1 MSKMVHT
8 CTPDM
13 QFYNAIVD
21 PGNGQI
27 LAMQNVSQK
36 ELEKMHRE
44 HSAEVVRNSE
54 SATGF
59 PLLIPH

>member
-1 MSKMVHT
+1 
-8 CTPDM
+8 M

-54 SATGF
+54 SATGV